1 MIGRKTYDGKS
12 VCIHIVR
19 PGESY
24 SRIASTYRL
33 SSWHAI
39 WQYNTKVQKVDLGND
54 PDKLNVGI
62 QLFIPRSPDG
72 YDQLITKLNQL
83 KIEMQGFGD
92 MEKYALEGQQWNYK
106 ASVEMFDFI
115 GDVATTLTTFGLKAA
130 QTAKAAK
137 VAKATTGQG
146 RVAAE
151 YLAEKQAEKLSKW
164 IMDTFK
170 GKATGAAAKYADKA
184 HGALAGKETMVGEK
198 THKYASTAKKAF
210 GAVTG
215 YSMIGGKALLDIS
228 DIALDYLSPSKLA
241 NVYLWATTGET
252 VDETFNAQKRRIAAT
267 VSSST
272 QLLDQKIEKYLLEK
286 KLVYSPT
293 TKI

>member
-1 MIGRKTYDGKS
+1 MIDRKTYDGKS
-12 VCIHIVR
+12 VCIHIVQ

-24 SRIASTYRL
+24 SRIASIYRL
-33 SSWHAI
+33 SSWNAI
-39 WQYNTKVQKVDLGND
+39 WLYNTKVQKVDLGND

-72 YDQLITKLNQL
+72 YDQLITKFNQL
-83 KIEMQGFGD
+83 KTEMQGFGD

-115 GDVATTLTTFGLKAA
+115 GDVATTLATFGFKAA
-130 QTAKAAK
+130 EAAKAAK

-151 YLAEKQAEKLSKW
+151 YLAEKQTEKLSKW

-184 HGALAGKETMVGEK
+184 HGALAGKETTVGEK

-210 GAVTG
+210 GAVAG
-215 YSMIGGKALLDIS
+215 YSMMGGKALLDIS

-241 NVYLWATTGET
+241 NVYL
-252 VDETFNAQKRRIAAT
+252 
-267 VSSST
+267 
-272 QLLDQKIEKYLLEK
+272 
-286 KLVYSPT
+286 
-293 TKI
+293 

>member
-1 MIGRKTYDGKS
+1 
-12 VCIHIVR
+12 
-19 PGESY
+19 
-24 SRIASTYRL
+24 L

-39 WQYNTKVQKVDLGND
+39 WQYNTKVQKLDLGND
-54 PDKLNVGI
+54 PDKLNVGT

-83 KIEMQGFGD
+83 KTEMQGFGD
-92 MEKYALEGQQWNYK
+92 MEKYALEGQQWSYK
-106 ASVEMFDFI
+106 ASVEMFDFF
-115 GDVATTLTTFGLKAA
+115 GDVGTTLATFGLKALE
-130 QTAKAAK
+130 TAKAAK

-151 YLAEKQAEKLSKW
+151 YLAEKQSEKLSKW

-170 GKATGAAAKYADKA
+170 DKATGAAAKYADKA
-184 HGALAGKETMVGEK
+184 HGAFTGKETAVGEQ
-198 THKYASTAKKAF
+198 THKYAGTAKKAF

-215 YSMIGGKALLDIS
+215 YSMIGGKALLDVS

-241 NVYLWATTGET
+241 NVYLWSTTGET
-252 VDETFNAQKRRIAAT
+252 VDQTFNAQKKRIADT

-272 QLLDQKIEKYLLEK
+272 RLLNQKIEKYSLEK
-286 KLVYSPT
+286 KLVYSPA
-293 TKI
+293 I

>member
-1 MIGRKTYDGKS
+1 
-12 VCIHIVR
+12 
-19 PGESY
+19 
-24 SRIASTYRL
+24 L

-83 KIEMQGFGD
+83 KTEMQGFGD

-115 GDVATTLTTFGLKAA
+115 GNVATTLTTFGFKAA

-184 HGALAGKETMVGEK
+184 YGALAGKETTVGEK

-252 VDETFNAQKRRIAAT
+252 VDETFNAQKKRIAAT

-293 TKI
+293 NKL

>member
-1 MIGRKTYDGKS
+1 MIDRKTYDGKS
-12 VCIHIVR
+12 VCIHIVQ

-24 SRIASTYRL
+24 SQIASTYRL
-33 SSWHAI
+33 PSWHAI

-115 GDVATTLTTFGLKAA
+115 GDVATTLATFGLKAA
-130 QTAKAAK
+130 EAAKAAK
-137 VAKATTGQG
+137 LAKATTGQG

-184 HGALAGKETMVGEK
+184 HGALVGKETTVGEK

-215 YSMIGGKALLDIS
+215 YSMIGGKALLDVS

-241 NVYLWATTGET
+241 NVYLWSTTGET
-252 VDETFNAQKRRIAAT
+252 VDETFNAQKKRIADT

-293 TKI
+293 IKI

>member
-1 MIGRKTYDGKS
+1 MIDRKTYDGKS
-12 VCIHIVR
+12 VCIHIVQ

-24 SRIASTYRL
+24 SRIASIYRL

-54 PDKLNVGI
+54 PDKLNIGT

-72 YDQLITKLNQL
+72 YDQLITKFNQL
-83 KIEMQGFGD
+83 KVEMQGFGD

-115 GDVATTLTTFGLKAA
+115 GDVATTLATFGLKAA
-130 QTAKAAK
+130 ETAKAAK
-137 VAKATTGQG
+137 VAKATTDQG

-184 HGALAGKETMVGEK
+184 HGALVGKETTVGEK

-210 GAVTG
+210 GGVAG
-215 YSMIGGKALLDIS
+215 YSMMGGKALLDIS

-241 NVYLWATTGET
+241 NVYLWSTTGET
-252 VDETFNAQKRRIAAT
+252 VDETFNSQKKRIAAT

-272 QLLDQKIEKYLLEK
+272 QLLDQKIEKYSLEK
-286 KLVYSPT
+286 QLVYSPT
-293 TKI
+293 IKI